1 MLVKQDICTQQT
13 QTNKPLLIIP
23 MISNGH
29 KYSHYRLPKLS
40 AYHLQN
46 LESRTYKKVE
56 GQRTKDSKGAI
67 TQIQTFLK

>member
-46 LESRTYKKVE
+46 LESRT
-56 GQRTKDSKGAI
+56 
-67 TQIQTFLK
+67 